1 MQQAVAQEL
10 GGMADSHRARFLL
23 EHDRMRAAAADL
35 GEDIP
40 ALTGEQAQ
48 HAVAANG
55 SGPDAGEAA
64 RRTDADGE
72 PAAILREPGE
82 PMAQALPTE
91 GPNADVSL
99 PDSSHMV
106 SVDSHT

>member
-1 MQQAVAQEL
+1 
-10 GGMADSHRARFLL
+10 MADSHRARFLL
-23 EHDRMRAAAADL
+23 EHDQMRAVAANL

-64 RRTDADGE
+64 RCTDADGE
-72 PAAILREPGE
+72 PAAILTREHGE
-82 PMAQALPTE
+82 PMAHALPTE

-106 SVDSHT
+106 SVDSHA